1 MEYYKP
7 RPEQPPPI
15 QPTQQAASSSVPSTP
30 VAPTPAPVPAVTIAT
45 VPVVAS
51 QPIKRPDGQRDYKY
65 TQEISQ
71 MMFVFGEIQDP
82 NHETVNLVEDIVRSQ
97 LIELV
102 RKPSCPARDPCSCVL
117 ALQIFQARAL
127 ANRRGAR
134 YLTAEDLIFLIRHDR
149 GKVNRLRTYLS
160 WKDVRKHAKDSGGDG
175 GGGVEV
181 ETLED
186 GADDKLTAKAQKITI
201 KLPWEISTIYSE
213 VLRQSG
219 HQSDDEEDED
229 DIEAHEAS
237 IQRLKEA
244 DDATRQ
250 MTREEYQHYSDCRQ
264 ASFTY
269 RKAKRFRDFLNLPPH
284 LDLKPNDDT
293 VDIVGFLAFEMV
305 RSLTLAGLDVKKSL
319 EESYLRDDYAP
330 STSSPLLGKRKA
342 TSMVMGI
349 DGVKRARRDGGDDD
363 DDDDDAPLPTSSLF
377 LPPPEARMALRP
389 EHIQDA
395 FSRMQGD
402 WAHHRSAGMRNWRG
416 GLVRTRVSLI

>member
-1 MEYYKP
+1 MS
-7 RPEQPPPI
+7 
-15 QPTQQAASSSVPSTP
+15 ASV
-30 VAPTPAPVPAVTIAT
+30 IA
-45 VPVVAS
+45 
-51 QPIKRPDGQRDYKY
+51 REYKY

-71 MMFVFGEIQDP
+71 MMFVFGEVQEP
-82 NHETVNLVEDIVRSQ
+82 NMDTVNLVEDIVRGQ
-97 LIELV
+97 LIELIV
-102 RKPSCPARDPCSCVL
+102 
-117 ALQIFQARAL
+117 QARAL
-127 ANRRGAR
+127 AVRRGAR

-149 GKVNRLRTYLS
+149 AKVNRLRTYLS

-186 GADDKLTAKAQKITI
+186 GADDKLTAKAHRIRI
-201 KLPWEISTIYSE
+201 KLPWEITTMYSE
-213 VLRQSG
+213 VLKRSG
-219 HQSDDEEDED
+219 HDSDGEEDED

-269 RKAKRFRDFLNLPPH
+269 RKAKRFREFLNLPLH
-284 LDLKPNDDT
+284 LDLKANDDT

-305 RSLTLAGLDVKKSL
+305 RSLTLAGLAVKKSL
-319 EESYLRDDYAP
+319 EEAYLLDEY
-330 STSSPLLGKRKA
+330 TSPVMGKRKINTLGGSA
-342 TSMVMGI
+342 E
-349 DGVKRARRDGGDDD
+349 KRRREESPERDEYT
-363 DDDDDAPLPTSSLF
+363 LPVNSLF
-377 LPPPEARMALRP
+377 LPPPQARTAIQP

-402 WAHHRSAGMRNWRG
+402 WSHHRSAGMHNFRG
-416 GLVRTRVSLI
+416 GLVRTRVTLI

>member
-1 MEYYKP
+1 MI
-7 RPEQPPPI
+7 RR
-15 QPTQQAASSSVPSTP
+15 
-30 VAPTPAPVPAVTIAT
+30 AT
-45 VPVVAS
+45 LPFA
-51 QPIKRPDGQRDYKY
+51 
-65 TQEISQ
+65 
-71 MMFVFGEIQDP
+71 
-82 NHETVNLVEDIVRSQ
+82 HESL
-97 LIELV
+97 
-102 RKPSCPARDPCSCVL
+102 
-117 ALQIFQARAL
+117 LQILQARAL

-186 GADDKLTAKAQKITI
+186 GADGTYSLPLLINALTRLCLDKLTAKAQKITI

-269 RKAKRFRDFLNLPPH
+269 RKGSRPVLP
-284 LDLKPNDDT
+284 LDRLPLVDPGPVQQNDSE
-293 VDIVGFLAFEMV
+293 I
-305 RSLTLAGLDVKKSL
+305 S
-319 EESYLRDDYAP
+319 
-330 STSSPLLGKRKA
+330 
-342 TSMVMGI
+342 
-349 DGVKRARRDGGDDD
+349 
-363 DDDDDAPLPTSSLF
+363 
-377 LPPPEARMALRP
+377 
-389 EHIQDA
+389 
-395 FSRMQGD
+395 
-402 WAHHRSAGMRNWRG
+402 
-416 GLVRTRVSLI
+416 

>member
-1 MEYYKP
+1 M
-7 RPEQPPPI
+7 
-15 QPTQQAASSSVPSTP
+15 
-30 VAPTPAPVPAVTIAT
+30 AT
-45 VPVVAS
+45 VKKMVGTEVITS
-51 QPIKRPDGQRDYKY
+51 TTRDYKY

-71 MMFVFGEIQDP
+71 MMFVFGEVQDP
-82 NHETVNLVEDIVRSQ
+82 NLETVNLVEDIVRSQ
-97 LIELV
+97 IIELIV
-102 RKPSCPARDPCSCVL
+102 
-117 ALQIFQARAL
+117 QARAL
-127 ANRRGAR
+127 ATRRGAR
-134 YLTAEDLIFLIRHDR
+134 YLSAEDLIFLIRHDR

-175 GGGVEV
+175 GAGVEV
-181 ETLED
+181 ETLDD

-201 KLPWEISTIYSE
+201 KLPWEITTIYSE

-269 RKAKRFRDFLNLPPH
+269 RKAKRFREFLNLPPH
-284 LDLKPNDDT
+284 LDLKANDDT

-305 RSLTLAGLDVKKSL
+305 RSLTIAGLSVKKSL
-319 EESYLRDDYAP
+319 EESFLRDDYA
-330 STSSPLLGKRKA
+330 SPVLGKRKTLGLGGPA
-342 TSMVMGI
+342 E
-349 DGVKRARRDGGDDD
+349 KRRREDSS
-363 DDDDDAPLPTSSLF
+363 DDDAEHALPVNTLF
-377 LPPPEARMALRP
+377 LPPPEARTALRP

-395 FSRMQGD
+395 FLRMQGD
-402 WAHHRSAGMRNWRG
+402 WAHRRSAGMHNWRG
-416 GLVRTRVSLI
+416 GLVRTRISLI

>member
-1 MEYYKP
+1 M
-7 RPEQPPPI
+7 
-15 QPTQQAASSSVPSTP
+15 A
-30 VAPTPAPVPAVTIAT
+30 
-45 VPVVAS
+45 
-51 QPIKRPDGQRDYKY
+51 IKRQEPARDYKY

-71 MMFVFGEIQDP
+71 MMFVFGEVQEP

-97 LIELV
+97 IIELIV
-102 RKPSCPARDPCSCVL
+102 
-117 ALQIFQARAL
+117 QARAL
-127 ANRRGAR
+127 ATRRGAR
-134 YLTAEDLIFLIRHDR
+134 YLSAEDLIFLIRHDR

-181 ETLED
+181 ETMED

-201 KLPWEISTIYSE
+201 KLPWEITTIYSE
-213 VLRQSG
+213 VLKNSG

-237 IQRLKEA
+237 ILRLKEA

-269 RKAKRFRDFLNLPPH
+269 RKAKRFREFLNLPPH
-284 LDLKPNDDT
+284 LDLKANDDT

-305 RSLTLAGLDVKKSL
+305 RSLTLAGLTVKKSL
-319 EESYLRDDYAP
+319 EEAYLLDT
-330 STSSPLLGKRKA
+330 STSVGSKRKA
-342 TSMVMGI
+342 PANPLLDSNA
-349 DGVKRARRDGGDDD
+349 KRRRAEDEDE
-363 DDDDDAPLPTSSLF
+363 DDAPLPVSSLF
-377 LPPPEARMALRP
+377 LAPPEARTFLRP

-402 WAHHRSAGMRNWRG
+402 WSHHRSAGMTNWRG

>member
-1 MEYYKP
+1 
-7 RPEQPPPI
+7 
-15 QPTQQAASSSVPSTP
+15 
-30 VAPTPAPVPAVTIAT
+30 
-45 VPVVAS
+45 
-51 QPIKRPDGQRDYKY
+51 
-65 TQEISQ
+65 
-71 MMFVFGEIQDP
+71 MFVFGEVQEP
-82 NHETVNLVEDIVRSQ
+82 NMDTVNLVEDIVRGQ
-97 LIELV
+97 LIELIV
-102 RKPSCPARDPCSCVL
+102 
-117 ALQIFQARAL
+117 QARAL
-127 ANRRGAR
+127 AVRRGAR

-186 GADDKLTAKAQKITI
+186 GADDKLAAKAQKITI
-201 KLPWEISTIYSE
+201 KLPWEITTIYSE
-213 VLRQSG
+213 VLKQSG

-269 RKAKRFRDFLNLPPH
+269 RKAKRFREFLNLPPH
-284 LDLKPNDDT
+284 LDLKANDDT

-305 RSLTLAGLDVKKSL
+305 RSLTLAGLSVKKSL
-319 EESYLRDDYAP
+319 EEASLLDEY
-330 STSSPLLGKRKA
+330 TSPVMGKRKA
-342 TSMVMGI
+342 TSLG
-349 DGVKRARRDGGDDD
+349 GSAEKRRREEEEEREEYT
-363 DDDDDAPLPTSSLF
+363 LPVNSLF
-377 LPPPEARMALRP
+377 LPPPEARIAIQP

-402 WAHHRSAGMRNWRG
+402 WSHHRAAGMHNWRG
-416 GLVRTRVSLI
+416 GLVRTRVTLI

>member
-1 MEYYKP
+1 MEYYKL
-7 RPEQPPPI
+7 RPEQLPPLQPSQPPP
-15 QPTQQAASSSVPSTP
+15 PGST
-30 VAPTPAPVPAVTIAT
+30 
-45 VPVVAS
+45 
-51 QPIKRPDGQRDYKY
+51 DGQRDYKY

-82 NHETVNLVEDIVRSQ
+82 NHETVNLVEDIVRGQ
-97 LIELV
+97 LIELI
-102 RKPSCPARDPCSCVL
+102 L
-117 ALQIFQARAL
+117 QARAL

-160 WKDVRKHAKDSGGDG
+160 WKDVRKHAKDGGGDG
-175 GGGVEV
+175 GAGVEV
-181 ETLED
+181 ENLED

-269 RKAKRFRDFLNLPPH
+269 RKAKRFKDFLNLPPQ
-284 LDLKPNDDT
+284 LDLKANDDT
-293 VDIVGFLAFEMV
+293 IDIVGFLAFEMV
-305 RSLTLAGLDVKKSL
+305 RSLTLAGLDVKKAL
-319 EESYLRDDYAP
+319 EESYLREDYTP
-330 STSSPLLGKRKA
+330 SSSSPLLGKRKA
-342 TSMVMGI
+342 ANRGI
-349 DGVKRARRDGGDDD
+349 DGNKRARRDGGHRDDED
-363 DDDDDAPLPTSSLF
+363 EDGEESPLPTSSLF
-377 LPPPEARMALRP
+377 LPPPEARMALCP

-395 FSRMQGD
+395 FARMQGD
-402 WAHHRSAGMRNWRG
+402 WSHHRSAGMRNWRG